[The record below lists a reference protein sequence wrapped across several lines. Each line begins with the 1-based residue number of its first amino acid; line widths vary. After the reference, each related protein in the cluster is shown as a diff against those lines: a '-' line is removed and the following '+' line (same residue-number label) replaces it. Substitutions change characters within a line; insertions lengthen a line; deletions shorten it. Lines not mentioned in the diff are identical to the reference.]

1 MRLAI
6 SAWSIVWTDTIFASG
21 KTEFLATQKRNTDR
35 FSWVGVL
42 KEGIYENKTKTTI
55 RKCIFLIFAFVQLN
69 TSQLTQLPLYGGC
82 TVWNTSAR
90 LSGRPFFL
98 WTGSHF
104 FGMPF
109 FIEFEREAIFQ
120 HFVNIW
126 GSRPFFLFSSLIGEN
141 PLNSGCSPATDTAIN
156 LAVPHF

>member
-42 KEGIYENKTKTTI
+42 KEGIYENKKQQFE
-55 RKCIFLIFAFVQLN
+55 KYSFLIFAFVQLN

-104 FGMPF
+104 WGMPF
-109 FIEFEREAIFQ
+109 FIEFEREAIFSTFCE
-120 HFVNIW
+120 HLRVEAI
-126 GSRPFFLFSSLIGEN
+126 FSVFEPHWRESIEQWLQ
-141 PLNSGCSPATDTAIN
+141 SGPGC
-156 LAVPHF
+156 

>member
-90 LSGRPFFL
+90 LSGKPFFL

-104 FGMPF
+104 SGCHFLLNLSGKPF
-109 FIEFEREAIFQ
+109 FNILWTFESRG
-120 HFVNIW
+120 HFFCF
-126 GSRPFFLFSSLIGEN
+126 RASLARIHWTVAAVRQQI
-141 PLNSGCSPATDTAIN
+141 PL
-156 LAVPHF
+156 